1 MNKTFVMSCWNVTLL
16 CIVMHRLDDW
26 RTSLTGYGSDF
37 QYSLLLMVLRCFF
50 TNLDSVKA
58 IDSPVHCTVISF
70 AFVSIVFTVF
80 RRTVYVGSFNVNC

>member
-1 MNKTFVMSCWNVTLL
+1 MIDALASLVMDQTFNIHW
-16 CIVMHRLDDW
+16 
-26 RTSLTGYGSDF
+26 
-37 QYSLLLMVLRCFF
+37 LLMVLRCFF

-70 AFVSIVFTVF
+70 ACVSIVFTVF